1 MKNQFQEIN
10 PTNST
15 NDIYMFLFLFLS
27 VSDAMTGHYNEE
39 RKSMLYHIIDS
50 SCLPNIFASYAFTKC
65 VKKKLSEKVGC
76 KLPWDNQTA
85 GDARHAAHL
94 DHDDPIKRR
103 FERHYGIEHD

>member
-1 MKNQFQEIN
+1 
-10 PTNST
+10 
-15 NDIYMFLFLFLS
+15 MFLFLFLS

-76 KLPWDNQTA
+76 KLPWDNQSA
-85 GDARHAAHL
+85 GDAGHAAHL
-94 DHDDPIKRR
+94 DHILFKLSIARVRNPPNITA
-103 FERHYGIEHD
+103 HAHAHAPLHHSH